1 MGSQKRLGRGLD
13 VLLGKHEGQ
22 TSSNKSASKA
32 YVDMSVGTLVQGQF
46 QPRQTIEDEALAEL
60 VQSIQQQGVL
70 QPLLVRA
77 LAGSKRGSGVISHE
91 IVAGERR
98 WRAAKLA
105 GLKTVPVAICDL
117 DDKAALAVALIEN
130 LQREDLNA
138 IEVAESLLKLTKDF
152 GLTHQQA
159 AEAVGRSRSSVSNY
173 LRLLELGDGARECL
187 ATGNMDMG
195 HARALLSLD
204 VEQQDS
210 VAKKIPVQK
219 LSVREVEQ
227 LVVKLHAGPDTTV
240 KRKADMQARWL
251 QRQLAKELGVKVGI
265 RTRKDGGNVLGID
278 FDNLNQLHGTLQ
290 KIEKLVGQVIDT
302 AGPRIAEL
310 SRQDSIPH
318 DAS

>member
-1 MGSQKRLGRGLD
+1 MASQKRLGRGLD

-22 TSSNKSASKA
+22 ISSDKRSSKA
-32 YVDMSVGTLVQGQF
+32 YAEMSVDTLVQGQF
-46 QPRQTIEDEALAEL
+46 QPRQTINDEALAEL

-77 LAGSKRGSGVISHE
+77 LAGSKRGSRVISHE

-138 IEVAESLLKLTKDF
+138 IEVAESLLKLTEDF

-159 AEAVGRSRSSVSNY
+159 AEAVGRSRSAVSNF
-173 LRLLELGDGARECL
+173 LRLLELGHGARECL
-187 ATGNMDMG
+187 AAGNMDMG

-204 VEQQDS
+204 IEQQDS

-219 LSVREVEQ
+219 LSVREVER
-227 LVVKLHAGPDTTV
+227 LVGKLNAGPDATAV
-240 KRKADMQARWL
+240 RRKTDTQTRWL
-251 QRQLAKELGVKVGI
+251 QQQFAKELGVKVGI
-265 RTRKDGGNVLGID
+265 RARKGGGNTLGVD
-278 FDNLNQLHGTLQ
+278 FDDLGQLQDTLR

-302 AGPRIAEL
+302 AGPRVVADR
-310 SRQDSIPH
+310 SP
-318 DAS
+318 